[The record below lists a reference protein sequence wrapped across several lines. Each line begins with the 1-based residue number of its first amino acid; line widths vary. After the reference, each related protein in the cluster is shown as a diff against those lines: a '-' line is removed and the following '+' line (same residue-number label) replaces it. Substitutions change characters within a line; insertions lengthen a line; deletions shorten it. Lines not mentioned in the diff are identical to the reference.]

1 MESVRGETELAAS
14 PQRVWAALMDL
25 PSWPAWASFHPSAD
39 EPIALGVPLV
49 MRFHVGSVRVAGR
62 ARFIAVEPERS
73 LWWRGGFGPLVR
85 IEHGFDLTPTASGGT
100 RLVHEERFG
109 GWLGGVAIRAVGA
122 RKPGKYARV
131 NEALGRY
138 LADSAR

>member
-1 MESVRGETELAAS
+1 MRIVRGETELDA
-14 PQRVWAALMDL
+14 PPERVWAALLDL
-25 PSWPAWASFHPSAD
+25 PSWPNWATFHPEA
-39 EPIALGVPLV
+39 EGPIEVGGRLV
-49 MRFHVGSVRVAGR
+49 MHFHVRSLAVAGR
-62 ARFIAVEPERS
+62 AKFFAVEPERS

-109 GWLGGVAIRAVGA
+109 GWLAPVVVKAIGA
-122 RKPGKYARV
+122 EQPGKYARV

-138 LADSAR
+138 LAG